1 MMTNLPEREVI
12 SIGNAVANFIEQN
25 ELPKSLRVNLIKRL
39 HQNIVTGRIEAPERE
54 ATSEANRVVYADSV
68 TAFLQGAK

>member
-1 MMTNLPEREVI
+1 MMTTPPEREVI

-25 ELPKSLRVNLIKRL
+25 DLPKHLKQSLIKRL
-39 HQNIVTGRIEAPERE
+39 AENVAFGRIEAPESD